1 MRKRAL
7 TFLIIAACWFA
18 ADCARADELRM
29 PENAVAGHP
38 MSIGTSGSGSASLF
52 LVGPGQVVKH
62 EVRLG
67 NDAQI
72 KGEELRSAGRWIA
85 ILRSGSGSQSQ
96 TFWLKPAQPEEL
108 SFLARPSRVPV
119 ARPDAISGM
128 AFVFDKFRNLVLQPV
143 PVNFSLSVNGSGL
156 SRSVN
161 SNQGLAWIRTS
172 SASKAGAAPF
182 VASGRETSFRP
193 GIHAVA

>member
-18 ADCARADELRM
+18 ADCAGADGLRL
-29 PENAVAGHP
+29 PQNPVAGQP
-38 MSIGTSGSGSASLF
+38 MSIGTSGSGSATLF

-96 TFWLKPAQPEEL
+96 TFWLKPAQPEGL
-108 SFLARPSRVPV
+108 SFLARPSRVPLT
-119 ARPDAISGM
+119 RPDAISGM
-128 AFVFDKFRNLVLQPV
+128 AVVFDRFPHMVMHPV
-143 PVNFSLSVNGSGL
+143 PITLS
-156 SRSVN
+156 
-161 SNQGLAWIRTS
+161 
-172 SASKAGAAPF
+172 
-182 VASGRETSFRP
+182 
-193 GIHAVA
+193 